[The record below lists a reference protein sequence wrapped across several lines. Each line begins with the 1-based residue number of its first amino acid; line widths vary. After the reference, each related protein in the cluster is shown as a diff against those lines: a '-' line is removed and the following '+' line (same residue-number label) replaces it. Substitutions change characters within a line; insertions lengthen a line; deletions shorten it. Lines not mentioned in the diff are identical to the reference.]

1 MKNKYFHSVNLVIIS
16 NVGDEKKSQ
25 IYYEVLVSYKVSY
38 SILVSY

>member
-25 IYYEVLVSYKVSY
+25 IYYEVLVSY